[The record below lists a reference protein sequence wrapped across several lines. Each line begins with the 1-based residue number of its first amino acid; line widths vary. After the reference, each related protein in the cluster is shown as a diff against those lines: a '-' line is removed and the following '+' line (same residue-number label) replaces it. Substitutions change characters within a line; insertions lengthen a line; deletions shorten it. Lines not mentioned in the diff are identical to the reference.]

1 MSWKHALVGLVGGSM
16 AVAVA
21 TGIALAEP
29 KKDQAAPPKMDPQ
42 METMMA
48 EMMKFAAPGPEHKVL
63 EPLIGKWKT
72 ATKTWMGP
80 GEPQA
85 SEGTAEYAWLL
96 DGRFMTY
103 HGHGS
108 MMGQPAEG
116 FELLGY
122 DRKAKKYDGIWVD
135 NSSTAI
141 FPFSGSYDEATKTLT
156 FMANWPNPM
165 GEGTVLY
172 RMTTKIEGP
181 DQHVFTMYMASGTSE
196 QKIMETICTR
206 AK

>member
-1 MSWKHALVGLVGGSM
+1 MSWKHALGGLVGGSI
-16 AVAVA
+16 AVVIAV
-21 TGIALAEP
+21 GIASAEP
-29 KKDQAAPPKMDPQ
+29 KKDQPATPKMDPQ
-42 METMMA
+42 MQAMMD
-48 EMMKFAAPGPEHKVL
+48 EMAKYATPGPEHKVL
-63 EPLIGKWKT
+63 EPLIGKWKLT
-72 ATKTWMGP
+72 TKMWMGP
-80 GEPQA
+80 GDPQT

-141 FPFSGSYDEATKTLT
+141 FPFSGSYDEATKTIT
-156 FMANWPNPM
+156 YMANWPNPM
-165 GEGTVLY
+165 GDGTVPY
-172 RMTTKIEGP
+172 RMTTKIMGP
-181 DQHVFTMYMASGTSE
+181 DQHIFTMYMTAGGSE
-196 QKIMETICTR
+196 QKIMESTCTR
-206 AK
+206 VK